1 MAKSILTKEQVHI
14 GRTNLLGFTSLMTQ
28 NYLIAWFHRIICA
41 ELMMFY
47 LDVKNCKS
55 AEH

>member
-1 MAKSILTKEQVHI
+1 MAKRILTKEQVHI
-14 GRTNLLGFTSLMTQ
+14 GRTNLLGFTSLMTP

-47 LDVKNCKS
+47 LDVKK
-55 AEH
+55 

>member
-14 GRTNLLGFTSLMTQ
+14 GRTNLLGFHVFNDPKLF
-28 NYLIAWFHRIICA
+28 NCLGFHRIICA

-47 LDVKNCKS
+47 LDVKKS
-55 AEH
+55 FRLG